1 MLEGM
6 GMFKCYGK
14 KRTLFYLMI
23 MALLN
28 ISYMSVLYT
37 TGMRTTSA
45 AYLEI
50 AFSIAFLL
58 GLFAIYYQHR
68 LFVHKPLILQAI
80 LTQITLLGALFALD
94 GLLARLFHIPI
105 RHIYGFFLSPLVF
118 MIVAM
123 GYAIFALLFSN
134 IINAVTRQYPQ
145 NK

>member
-1 MLEGM
+1 LEGM
-6 GMFKCYGK
+6 GMLKCYGK

-45 AYLEI
+45 AYLET

-80 LTQITLLGALFALD
+80 LTQMTLLGALLALD
-94 GLLARLFHIPI
+94 GILARPVHLPLQQL
-105 RHIYGFFLSPLVF
+105 YVFF
-118 MIVAM
+118 
-123 GYAIFALLFSN
+123 
-134 IINAVTRQYPQ
+134 
-145 NK
+145 